1 MKTSVNTVSF
11 STAKKDR
18 MSLADLAATADPAA
32 EKKIARVV
40 PASGSRPTTNGASFN
55 SSL

>member
-11 STAKKDR
+11 STEKKAR
-18 MSLADLAATADPAA
+18 VPLAELAAKGSDPAA

-40 PASGSRPTTNGASFN
+40 PASGHPYREGASFN
-55 SSL
+55 SAL

>member
-1 MKTSVNTVSF
+1 MKTSVNAVSF
-11 STAKKDR
+11 STAKKTR
-18 MSLADLAATADPAA
+18 VPLADLAAKGTDPAA

-40 PASGSRPTTNGASFN
+40 PASGRPLMEGASFN

>member
-11 STAKKDR
+11 STAKKTR
-18 MSLADLAATADPAA
+18 VPLADLAAKGTDPAA
-32 EKKIARVV
+32 EKKIARVA
-40 PASGSRPTTNGASFN
+40 PASGRPLMEGASFN

>member
-18 MSLADLAATADPAA
+18 MSLADLAATTDPAA

-40 PASGSRPTTNGASFN
+40 PASGSRPMTNGASFN